1 MAQCWCVWVRY
12 FLLLDN
18 ALFSLGRT
26 CLADVLEGGKVVE
39 DLVSRH
45 EHPHLTKKPQISST
59 FFQMKV
65 AQGMKGNLKLHE
77 PQKRE
82 VICLQWKVVGSL
94 LPLVTTWTD
103 HPMR

>member
-1 MAQCWCVWVRY
+1 MST
-12 FLLLDN
+12 LSLLDN
-18 ALFSLGRT
+18 ALFSLGHT

-65 AQGMKGNLKLHE
+65 ARGMKGNLKYTNHKKGRYLFAVKSCLE
-77 PQKRE
+77 PFAPGNN
-82 VICLQWKVVGSL
+82 L
-94 LPLVTTWTD
+94 D
-103 HPMR
+103 